1 MKKTLKILL
10 VDDEDVTRG
19 MYAEI
24 FRKEGFTVSE
34 AKNGVDGLDGATKD
48 VPDIIFTG
56 IVMPVMDGF
65 TMMEALKKNV
75 VTSNIPVVIS
85 SHLGRE
91 EDQQRAR
98 DLGAKAFFIRGFYTP
113 YEIVEKIRAIFELP
127 EYKIKFA
134 VNELDA
140 AKMARDLRINMD
152 FKCLK
157 CEGELDLAMKLVD
170 AKNQEFSAKLVCAG
184 CGNGRN

>member
-1 MKKTLKILL
+1 MGKEIKILL
-10 VDDEDVTRG
+10 VDDDDATRG

-24 FRKEGFTVSE
+24 FHKEGFTVSE
-34 AKNGVDGLDGATKD
+34 AKNGVDGLDGAMKNA
-48 VPDIIFTG
+48 PDIIFTG
-56 IVMPVMDGF
+56 IVMPIMDGF

-127 EYKIKFA
+127 EYKIKL
-134 VNELDA
+134 VTNELDA
-140 AKMARDLRINMD
+140 AKLARDLRVNMD
-152 FKCLK
+152 FKCPK
-157 CEGELDLAMKLVD
+157 CDGDLILTMKLSD
-170 AKNQEFSAKLVCAG
+170 AKNQEFSAKLACSG
-184 CGNGRN
+184 CGSGKN